1 MSSTRG
7 ASPPLFPDNEKFD
20 GMNWIAWSENIL
32 IAAHMRG
39 ASGYLNGTI
48 KQPSTIRSGTSTP
61 LPTTLAVTSLPAPI
75 TTTSATSE
83 TNTKWQSLT
92 PSEDEWETKDNWVK
106 GLLIYNMKNPIG
118 LGIKIKGTA
127 AEAWMSYIEQYE
139 AAIKLARFATE

>member
-48 KQPSTIRSGTSTP
+48 KLLEGWRAATTVGTNDGP
-61 LPTTLAVTSLPAPI
+61 LT
-75 TTTSATSE
+75 
-83 TNTKWQSLT
+83 
-92 PSEDEWETKDNWVK
+92 
-106 GLLIYNMKNPIG
+106 GLSN
-118 LGIKIKGTA
+118 
-127 AEAWMSYIEQYE
+127 
-139 AAIKLARFATE
+139 R